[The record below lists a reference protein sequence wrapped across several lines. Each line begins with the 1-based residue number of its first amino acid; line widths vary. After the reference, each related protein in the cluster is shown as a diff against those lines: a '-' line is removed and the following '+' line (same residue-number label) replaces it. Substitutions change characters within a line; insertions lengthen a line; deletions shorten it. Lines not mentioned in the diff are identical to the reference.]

1 MKRLS
6 EFRGEEA
13 LDLLAD
19 LIEPASEI
27 MTDKELIELFRARN
41 MTAAAKVALK
51 GHKKAVLEIMALIEG
66 EDPKTYAPSVFAL
79 PMKLLEIFNDPELL
93 DLFTSQGQNE
103 AQTNSGSAMVITE
116 AVGE

>member
-1 MKRLS
+1 MKKLS

-13 LDLLAD
+13 LNLLAD

-27 MTDKELIELFRARN
+27 MTDKVLIELFRAKN
-41 MTAAAKVALK
+41 MKEAAKVALK
-51 GHKKAVLEIMALIEG
+51 GHKKAVLEIMALIDG
-66 EDPKTYAPSVFAL
+66 EDPQTYAPSVFAL

-103 AQTNSGSAMVITE
+103 VQTNSGSVSETTE